1 VLKKHVNVIA
11 EALGKTV
18 DGVKSKMRRLGL
30 KEVDT
35 AKKTMVS
42 SSSDLKLE
50 LPEELLSIEKQ
61 LKVLAAALKAFSFL
75 ESLALEP
82 EKGKGLRKLLR
93 F

>member
-1 VLKKHVNVIA
+1 
-11 EALGKTV
+11 
-18 DGVKSKMRRLGL
+18 M
-30 KEVDT
+30 
-35 AKKTMVS
+35 
-42 SSSDLKLE
+42 
-50 LPEELLSIEKQ
+50 PEELLSVEEQ